1 MGGGG
6 AMGGGSGAMGGGS
19 GAMGG
24 GSGAVGGGS
33 GAVGGGSG
41 ATLCTNPDG
50 GADTY
55 AGCDTWEDHTAASDA
70 RTVTFGAAS
79 APFVSPTCMEVK
91 SGQTV
96 HITAGVSHPGDQ
108 ACGPA
113 NGKLVF
119 PDGTTTD
126 IMLTTPGVYGYFC
139 TVHGFTAG
147 IKVDP

>member
-1 MGGGG
+1 
-6 AMGGGSGAMGGGS
+6 MGGGSGAMGGGT
-19 GAMGG
+19 
-24 GSGAVGGGS
+24 
-33 GAVGGGSG
+33 G

-70 RTVTFGAAS
+70 RTVTFGGGS
-79 APFVSPTCMEVK
+79 FPNYTVSPKCMEVK

-96 HITAGVSHPGDQ
+96 HIMAITNHPGDQ
-108 ACGPA
+108 ACGPES
-113 NGKLVF
+113 GKMVF
-119 PDGTTTD
+119 PAATTTD